1 MHVAALALADFRS
14 YTAVEL
20 TLGPGVTTFIG
31 SNGQGKTNLLEA
43 IGYVATLDS
52 HRVATDAPL
61 IREGSERAL
70 IRCLIE
76 RSERQV
82 LVELEITAGKAN
94 RARLNRSPLTRA
106 RDVLGTLHTVL
117 FAPEDLAL
125 VKGDP
130 SERRRFIDDL
140 QTQLT
145 PAFAGVRADYDRVV
159 KQRTSLLRSAAQNAR
174 GSAREAA
181 EATLDV
187 WDDHLA
193 RLGAQILLARLH
205 LIDELRPHASVAYA
219 DLAPESQALSLT
231 YKSALGDDL
240 IADEAVLAEGL
251 RELALQR
258 RKDELERG
266 VTLVGPHRDD
276 IAIALG
282 TLPVKG
288 YASHGESWSAALSLR
303 LASYEVLRAAGGHE
317 GDPVLLLDDVFAELD
332 TARRERLAERV
343 SVAEQVLLTAAVD
356 ADVPTLLAGRKIR
369 VKAGEVADDDSV

>member
-1 MHVAALALADFRS
+1 VHVAALALADFRS
-14 YTAVEL
+14 YAAVEL
-20 TLGPGVTTFIG
+20 TLGPGITTFIG
-31 SNGQGKTNLLEA
+31 ANGQGKTNLLEA

-61 IREGSERAL
+61 IREGADRAL
-70 IRCLIE
+70 IRCLVA
-76 RSERQV
+76 RSDREI

-106 RDVLGTLHTVL
+106 RDVLGTLHIVL

-130 SERRRFIDDL
+130 SERRRFLDDL

-159 KQRTSLLRSAAQNAR
+159 KQRTSLLRSAAHNSR

-193 RLGAQILLARLH
+193 RLGAQILVSRLH
-205 LIDELRPHASVAYA
+205 LVDALRPRAAHSYA
-219 DLAPESQALSLT
+219 DLAPTSLPFSMS
-231 YKSALGDDL
+231 YKSALGEDL
-240 IADEAVLAEGL
+240 VNDEEMLAAGL
-251 RELALQR
+251 RELALSR

-276 IAIALG
+276 LLVAIG
-282 TLPVKG
+282 SMPVKG
-288 YASHGESWSAALSLR
+288 YASHGESWSAALALR
-303 LASYEVLRAAGGHE
+303 LASYDVLRAAGSHE

-343 SVAEQVLLTAAVD
+343 ATAEQVLLTAAVD
-356 ADVPTLLAGRKIR
+356 ADVPAVLAGRKVR
-369 VKAGEVADDDSV
+369 VSGGQVSDVG

>member
-14 YTAVEL
+14 YTTVEL

-61 IREGSERAL
+61 IREGAERAL
-70 IRCLIE
+70 IRCLVE
-76 RSERQV
+76 RSEREV

-130 SERRRFIDDL
+130 SERRRFLDDL

-145 PAFAGVRADYDRVV
+145 PAFAGIRADYERVV
-159 KQRTSLLRSAAQNAR
+159 KQRTTLLRSAAQNAR

-193 RLGAQILLARLH
+193 TFGSQILVARLN
-205 LIDELRPHASVAYA
+205 LVRALQPLVAVAYA
-219 DLAPESQALSLT
+219 DLAPESSAMTLS

-240 IADEAVLAEGL
+240 VADEQALADGI
-251 RELALQR
+251 RALAQLR

-276 IAIALG
+276 LLLSLG

-288 YASHGESWSAALSLR
+288 YASHGESWSAALALR
-303 LASYEVLRAAGGHE
+303 LGSYEVLKQAGGHE

-332 TARRERLAERV
+332 AARRDRLAARV
-343 SVAEQVLLTAAVD
+343 ANAEQVLLTAAVD
-356 ADVPTLLAGRKIR
+356 ADVPVALTGRKIR
-369 VKAGEVADDDSV
+369 VRSGEVSEDVGD

>member
-1 MHVAALALADFRS
+1 VHVAALALADFRS
-14 YTAVEL
+14 YAAVEL
-20 TLGPGVTTFIG
+20 TLGPGITTFIG
-31 SNGQGKTNLLEA
+31 ANGQGKTNLLEA
-43 IGYVATLDS
+43 IGYVATLES

-61 IREGSERAL
+61 IREGAERAL
-70 IRCLIE
+70 IRCLVE
-76 RSERQV
+76 RSDREI

-130 SERRRFIDDL
+130 SERRRFLDDL

-145 PAFAGVRADYDRVV
+145 PAYAGVRADYDRVV

-193 RLGAQILLARLH
+193 RLGAQILVSRLH
-205 LIDELRPHASVAYA
+205 LVEALQPLAAHSYA
-219 DLAPESQALSLT
+219 DLAPTSQPFSMS

-240 IADEAVLAEGL
+240 VNDETQLAQGL
-251 RELALQR
+251 RELALSR

-276 IAIALG
+276 LLVAIG
-282 TLPVKG
+282 SMPVKG
-288 YASHGESWSAALSLR
+288 YASHGESWSAALALR
-303 LASYEVLRAAGGHE
+303 LASYDVLRAAGSHE

-343 SVAEQVLLTAAVD
+343 ATAEQVLLTAAVD
-356 ADVPTLLAGRKIR
+356 ADVPAVLAGRKIR
-369 VKAGEVADDDSV
+369 VNAGEVFDVD